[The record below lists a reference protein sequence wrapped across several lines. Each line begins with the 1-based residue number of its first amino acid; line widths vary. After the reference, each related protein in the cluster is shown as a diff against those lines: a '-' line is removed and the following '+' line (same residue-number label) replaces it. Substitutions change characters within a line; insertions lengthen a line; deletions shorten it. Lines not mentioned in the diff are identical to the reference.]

1 MLFQLLFQNKC
12 NPSNPA
18 QLKDMS
24 SQYRLTEFMTPIKL
38 VLMSKVKVIQIPP
51 TIASVTKRLET
62 LRVEDWIKKG
72 DCEDA

>member
-1 MLFQLLFQNKC
+1 
-12 NPSNPA
+12 
-18 QLKDMS
+18 
-24 SQYRLTEFMTPIKL
+24 
-38 VLMSKVKVIQIPP
+38 MSKVKVIQIPP